1 MKSIISFTAVVLLLS
16 VLLCIPAKQV
26 KCQTASGFQVTPLSM
41 RFDYREVS
49 DSSLNVLS
57 DIPWTAETNAKW
69 IKLSRLKGEGSC
81 RITIVVLPNIEAE
94 GRSAS
99 VIFKP
104 SGGKAVT
111 VVIFQKAL
119 HEE

>member
-1 MKSIISFTAVVLLLS
+1 
-16 VLLCIPAKQV
+16 
-26 KCQTASGFQVTPLSM
+26 M
-41 RFDYREVS
+41 RFDYREVN
-49 DSSLNVLS
+49 DSSLSIIS
-57 DIPWTAETNAKW
+57 DTQWTAETNAKW
-69 IKLSRLKGEGSC
+69 IKLSKLRGEGSC
-81 RITIVVLPNIEAE
+81 RFSIVVSANIEAE

-104 SGGKAVT
+104 SGEKAVT